1 MSEFGVRGQDSPAE
15 FFFRVTDRL
24 QMESCLT
31 AIAQDCK
38 SVVISSES
46 NELIDHY
53 GAAFVRRVKQK
64 LPQTQLEVFL
74 PRDTEAMLERF
85 NQLLNTLSL
94 DVATKSRQGL
104 GPEKVWVVHDANAMG
119 GHELQLLTRLI
130 QQFPGAGISVILM
143 FTQGTDKGNDIA
155 NQNKQFIP
163 WSLEL
168 PTADQKLAAIQQARK
183 SGQEDAAVE
192 FFNRLTKSSVNKKAP
207 PPTAPSSPGSSKTE
221 SKKPD
226 AGQSNNVAQ
235 KLVRNLARN
244 LALMVIASGL
254 LAISVGV
261 AFWMNPEV
269 GDEFLAKVGS
279 WVRVAA
285 QPKKETPVPPE
296 NKAEPSP
303 SEKANAGNASK
314 EAPPGAP
321 NLKELEPK
329 VELVAEP
336 PPPQPAVASNAQ
348 PPAAKAPEVKAAEV
362 KAPEVKAPA
371 AKVITE
377 LPEAAVQGRLW
388 LKGLPSDAFVLEHQT
403 FSSLKEARAFIKDKE
418 WLVNARITPVFLE
431 GKDEVKF
438 AVMTGHYRSIDRAK
452 NTITRLKLPTNV
464 TITSV
469 QMAINQAEPNKAK
482 P

>member
-1 MSEFGVRGQDSPAE
+1 MSEFGERGQDSTSE

-24 QMESCLT
+24 QMESCLS
-31 AIAQDCK
+31 AVVQDSK
-38 SVVISSES
+38 SVVISSAS

-53 GAAFVRRVKQK
+53 GAAFVRRIKQK
-64 LPQTQLEVFL
+64 LPLSQLEVFL
-74 PRDTEAMLERF
+74 PRDTDAMLERF

-94 DVATKSRQGL
+94 DVATKSRHGL

-130 QQFPGAGISVILM
+130 HQFPGAGISVILM
-143 FTQGTDKGNDIA
+143 FTQGTDKGDAIA
-155 NQNKQFIP
+155 NQYKQFIP

-168 PTADQKLAAIQQARK
+168 PTAEQKLAAIQQARK
-183 SGQEDAAVE
+183 SGQEEAAVD
-192 FFNRLTKSSVNKKAP
+192 FFNRLTKSVVKKSPPLAATANPSSAGSASSASSASATNTANKKP
-207 PPTAPSSPGSSKTE
+207 KPSK
-221 SKKPD
+221 
-226 AGQSNNVAQ
+226 SNTIA
-235 KLVRNLARN
+235 KYMA
-244 LALMVIASGL
+244 MSVIAVGL

-269 GDEFLAKVGS
+269 GDEFLAKAGS
-279 WVRVAA
+279 WVRIAA
-285 QPKKETPVPPE
+285 QPKKETATPVE
-296 NKAEPSP
+296 NKAEVSP
-303 SEKANAGNASK
+303 SEAANTSSAGK

-321 NLKELEPK
+321 NLSQLEPK

-336 PPPQPAVASNAQ
+336 PAPQPPVASNS
-348 PPAAKAPEVKAAEV
+348 PPPPESTV
-362 KAPEVKAPA
+362 
-371 AKVITE
+371 KVITE

-388 LKGLPSDAFVLEHQT
+388 LKGLPADAYVLEHQT
-403 FSSLKEARAFIKDKE
+403 FVSLKEARAFIRDKD
-418 WLVNARITPVFLE
+418 WLVNARITPVFME

-469 QMAINQAEPNKAK
+469 QMAINQAQPNKAK